1 MMLGSAPKWAQLP
14 WNTAPRF
21 ASGATTLI
29 PLMDAPLMATTDLNG
44 FMAACLSAPAR
55 GITAAGMVA
64 AGTVTDVAD
73 TATDVAAMAAVA
85 HGDVAETAAEMDTA
99 AVTDM
104 VAADADP
111 TPAADS
117 AAVVLARPEP
127 FRVAAATDVVAA
139 MRLGAAEATAGVAP
153 VADPAVAGA
162 PAASAAVVDMPVAEA
177 LAAADMPAAAVD
189 MVVVDTGKPGQ

>member
-1 MMLGSAPKWAQLP
+1 
-14 WNTAPRF
+14 
-21 ASGATTLI
+21 
-29 PLMDAPLMATTDLNG
+29 
-44 FMAACLSAPAR
+44 
-55 GITAAGMVA
+55 
-64 AGTVTDVAD
+64 
-73 TATDVAAMAAVA
+73 
-85 HGDVAETAAEMDTA
+85 MDTA

-177 LAAADMPAAAVD
+177 LAAVDMPAAAVD